1 MSYLFCNKC
10 SHRNPP
16 ESSFCSSCGS
26 VLDSVGDHTLVIPKV
41 DPLQDAPG
49 EQDNIVVD
57 LNEIRQGTAILVMRN
72 GETEGKYFSLGL
84 ANTSIGRHDESS
96 IVLDDIT
103 VSRRHT
109 EIHNDGVQY
118 LIRDAGSL
126 NGTYVNN
133 ERIDVAEL
141 LQGDEIQIGKYHL
154 IFLKSIESSK

>member
-1 MSYLFCNKC
+1 M
-10 SHRNPP
+10 
-16 ESSFCSSCGS
+16 
-26 VLDSVGDHTLVIPKV
+26 IPKV